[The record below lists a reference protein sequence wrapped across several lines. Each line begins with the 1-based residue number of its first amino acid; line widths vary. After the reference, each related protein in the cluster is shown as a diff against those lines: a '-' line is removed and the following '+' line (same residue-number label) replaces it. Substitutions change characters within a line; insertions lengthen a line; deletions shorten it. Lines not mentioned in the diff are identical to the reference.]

1 MEEKNYQKKIYL
13 LLLFICIVIAAIL
26 CHVLSSVLLPVIFA
40 LFISFV
46 LLPLIKFLKDKAKI
60 PWAVST
66 IFLVIVFGILLLFIS
81 TLLVSSF
88 STIVTEYPKYESKF
102 MAIYKAI
109 APTFNLEVDEAQSFI
124 GNMWKYLKVR
134 EYSQK
139 AVLALSSGVLSFG
152 STLVTVFLLATFLLL
167 EIRAI
172 SEKADVAFEG
182 DARTKLKTI
191 TKTIVADVM
200 RFISI
205 KFIVSFVTAVL
216 VYAVTKLFG
225 MDFPIVWA
233 FIAFVMN
240 FIPIFGSIISCVAT
254 TLFAMLQF
262 YPDSIG
268 KVIAV
273 FILMLVI
280 NFTIGNIL
288 EPRIEGKHLGLSA
301 FVILISLSIWGYIW
315 GFVGMI
321 FAVPIMVTIKIICE
335 NIDYLNPIAV
345 FLGNGKSQGKGTE

>member
-1 MEEKNYQKKIYL
+1 MEEKNYLKKIYFL
-13 LLLFICIVIAAIL
+13 LFFICIILTAYL
-26 CHVLSSVLLPVIFA
+26 CHILSSVILPVIFA
-40 LFISFV
+40 LFISFA
-46 LLPLIKFLKDKAKI
+46 LLPVIKFLKEKAKI

-66 IFLVIVFGILLLFIS
+66 IILVIVVGAILLSIS
-81 TLLVSSF
+81 TLLVTSF

-124 GNMWKYLKVR
+124 GNIWKYLKVR

-139 AVLALSSGVLSFG
+139 AVFALSSGVLSFG

-172 SEKADVAFEG
+172 SEKADIAFEG
-182 DARTKLKTI
+182 ETRSKVKNI
-191 TKTIVADVM
+191 TQKIVAEVM
-200 RFISI
+200 RFTSI

-216 VYAVTKLFG
+216 VYVVTKLFG

-240 FIPIFGSIISCVAT
+240 FIPIFGSIISCIST

-262 YPDSIG
+262 FPDSIG
-268 KVIAV
+268 KVIAI
-273 FILMLVI
+273 FILMLLI

-301 FVILISLSIWGYIW
+301 FIILISLSIWGYIW

-335 NIDYLNPIAV
+335 NIDYLKPIAV
-345 FLGNGKSQGKGTE
+345 FLGNGKSVKK